1 METKRKKKII
11 RPHELILLILT
22 GFFLLYMG
30 MQALGV
36 SPSSRSEE
44 VTWLDRPTGP
54 EAPITL
60 VNEER
65 DQRVNET
72 LENIAVQF
80 AEDKRRNRTTSKSD
94 LRRKGLSDDEAEY
107 LQDVQERK
115 DEGKSAG
122 EWVETIKTSYDT
134 YKMVKG
140 IFDQVDGRTDD
151 YVPEAEVDKILSD
164 PELKNR
170 TFSNME
176 RTFNIARPQLE
187 AFAKRGGGA
196 LNDWATFVDQ
206 NRR

>member
-1 METKRKKKII
+1 MESRKKRII
-11 RPHELILLILT
+11 RPYEVILLALI
-22 GFFLLYMG
+22 GGFLLYMG
-30 MQALGV
+30 MQTLGV
-36 SPSSRSEE
+36 SPTSRSEE

-54 EAPITL
+54 ESPITL

-65 DQRVNET
+65 DQQVNAT
-72 LENIAVQF
+72 IENIAVQF
-80 AEDKRRNRTTSKSD
+80 VEDKRRNRRTSKSD

-115 DEGKSAG
+115 EEGRSAG

-134 YKMVKG
+134 YKTVKS
-140 IFDQVDGRTDD
+140 IFDRVDGRTDD
-151 YVPEAEVDKILSD
+151 YVPDTEVDQILSD

-170 TFSNME
+170 TFSNIE